1 MVKILR
7 FLACSRTPAQSR
19 HNRRVL
25 IATIFYGLTL
35 IPVVYAIKHGLIG
48 QPWQMILALLPA
60 APVVGFFASYARY
73 LAEET
78 DEYQRTL
85 VVRQILGATTVAMT
99 CAVVWGFLSDLGGAP
114 AIATYWVAVVW
125 VAAQAVMALLD
136 WRRGA

>member
-1 MVKILR
+1 MTKVLD

-25 IATIFYGLTL
+25 VAAICYCLTL
-35 IPVVYAIKHGLIG
+35 VPVVYAVRNGLVA
-48 QPWQMILALLPA
+48 QPWRMILALLPA
-60 APVVGFFASYARY
+60 LPVVGFFASYARY
-73 LAEET
+73 LADEK

-114 AIATYWVAVVW
+114 PIATYWIAFVW
-125 VAAQAVMALLD
+125 VFAQAVMAFVD